1 MQNGNDRAVLY
12 PNHYTWFVLVSALDV
27 MLTWIVLYFGGR
39 EANVI
44 ALAML
49 RRFGL
54 PGLIVLKFGMVS
66 FVVVLCE
73 FIGRRN
79 HRAGLRLIGISTA
92 ITCAPVLLAF
102 FMLLKR

>member
-1 MQNGNDRAVLY
+1 MRERGRGVLY

-27 MLTWIVLYFGGR
+27 MLTWVVLHFGGR
-39 EANVI
+39 EANVV

-54 PGLIVLKFGMVS
+54 PGLVVLKFGIVS

-73 FIGRRN
+73 IIGRRN
-79 HRAGLRLIGISTA
+79 HRAGLRLIEIGTA
-92 ITCAPVLLAF
+92 ITCLPVLLAF
-102 FMLLKR
+102 LMLLKR